1 MLFSTPRWGF
11 EKNSQRRVC
20 SSGRNGGMLFST
32 PRRGFEKN
40 SQSAVAALAATSGGV
55 AQLVRALDS

>member
-1 MLFSTPRWGF
+1 MLFSTP
-11 EKNSQRRVC
+11 
-20 SSGRNGGMLFST
+20 L
-32 PRRGFEKN
+32 RRGIEKN